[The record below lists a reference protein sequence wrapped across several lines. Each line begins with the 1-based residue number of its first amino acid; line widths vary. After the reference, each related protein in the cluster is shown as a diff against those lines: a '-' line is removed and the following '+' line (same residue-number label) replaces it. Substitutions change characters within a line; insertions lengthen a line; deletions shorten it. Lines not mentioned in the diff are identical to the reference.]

1 MSPEEI
7 PHHRKNCDNCRYEN
21 TAFSDEPCSSCKGFD
36 EWEAKPETCRGSCDD
51 VQVTPSHYP
60 AAGTAGDVI
69 AAALR
74 WNLGFCEGNIIKY
87 LVRWK
92 RKGGLED
99 LKKARTYLERLI
111 DRAEADQ
118 AKVEAN

>member
-1 MSPEEI
+1 MSEI
-7 PHHRKNCDNCRYEN
+7 SIKRTCHNCINKSVKYSE
-21 TAFSDEPCSSCKGFD
+21 EPCRSCRCYSNWDFIT
-36 EWEAKPETCRGSCDD
+36 PENSTTAPAATI
-51 VQVTPSHYP
+51 VPTHYP